1 MTRYLALLI
10 PVVAVAGIA
19 LAGCGGGA
27 PSATDGLSAQQVLT
41 QASAKTDQQSSYHV
55 ALTATLSADV
65 QPGALGGQVGAL
77 LTQPISISGE
87 GTVQKPGQI
96 TVDLSI
102 KLATTPLQV
111 NITKIG
117 DHLYLSVLGQ
127 AIELTLPK
135 GVVGSIDPSTLPSSL
150 AGWIANPKIVG
161 NEDVDGVPTV
171 HIQGQVDPEAV
182 TNDISTL
189 ANSAG
194 ASGATA
200 SSTAAQVKT
209 ALQHGVVDVWVGTD
223 DLLIYG
229 ANADVA
235 LKGKVDALP
244 GVNALA
250 FTLTMRLSAFGTQV
264 DITAPVGARKI
275 NLGQVSSLLGS

>member
-1 MTRYLALLI
+1 MARHLALLI
-10 PVVAVAGIA
+10 SVIAVVGIA

-27 PSATDGLSAQQVLT
+27 SGATDGLSAQQILT
-41 QASAKTDQQSSYHV
+41 QASAKTDQQSSYQV

-65 QPGALGGQVGAL
+65 EPGALGGQVGTL

-96 TVDLSI
+96 TVDLST

-135 GVVGSIDPSTLPSSL
+135 GAVGSVDPSALPSSL

-182 TNDISTL
+182 ANDISTL
-189 ANSAG
+189 ANSVG

-200 SSTAAQVKT
+200 SSTAAQVQT
-209 ALQHGVVDVWVGTD
+209 ALQRGVVDVWVGTD

-229 ANADVA
+229 ANVDVA
-235 LKGKVDALP
+235 LKGKVDAVP

-250 FTLTMRLSAFGTQV
+250 LTLTMRLSAFGTQV
-264 DITAPVGARKI
+264 NITAPAGARKI

>member
-1 MTRYLALLI
+1 MARHLALLI
-10 PVVAVAGIA
+10 LVAAVAGIA

-27 PSATDGLSAQQVLT
+27 SSATDGLSAQQVLT

-65 QPGALGGQVGAL
+65 QPGALGGQVGTL

-135 GVVGSIDPSTLPSSL
+135 GAVGSVDPSALPSSL

-182 TNDISTL
+182 INDISTL

-200 SSTAAQVKT
+200 SSTAAQAQT

-235 LKGKVDALP
+235 FKGKVDAVP

-250 FTLTMRLSAFGTQV
+250 LTFTMRLSAFGTQV
-264 DITAPVGARKI
+264 DITAPAGARKI
-275 NLGQVSSLLGS
+275 NLGEASSLLGS

>member
-1 MTRYLALLI
+1 MTRYLALFI

-27 PSATDGLSAQQVLT
+27 SSATDGLSAQQVLT
-41 QASAKTDQQSSYHV
+41 QASAKTDQQSSYRV

-65 QPGALGGQVGAL
+65 QPGALGGQVGTL

-135 GVVGSIDPSTLPSSL
+135 GVVGSIDPSALPSSL

-200 SSTAAQVKT
+200 SSTAAQVRT